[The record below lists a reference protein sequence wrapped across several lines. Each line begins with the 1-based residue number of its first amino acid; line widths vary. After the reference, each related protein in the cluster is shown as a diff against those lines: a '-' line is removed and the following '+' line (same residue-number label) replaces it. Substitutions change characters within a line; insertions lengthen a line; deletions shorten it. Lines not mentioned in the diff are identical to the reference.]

1 MVTLMTGSRILK
13 SGLCLAAA
21 TVLLGNMTGCTSCRD
36 YVRNGYKVG
45 PNYCKP
51 DAAVADHWIDDANPS
66 VSSDPPNDSAWW
78 QTFGDPVLDN
88 LVQTA
93 YRQNLT
99 LRIAGQRILEAKA
112 QQAIAVGNVFPQTQQ
127 ASGGYARTAISQN
140 VPLAAP
146 PFRYDNWS
154 LGTNLAWELDF
165 WGRFRRAIAAADARL
180 DASVENYDDV
190 LVLLL
195 AQVAES
201 YADLRTSEQRLVY
214 ARKNVKDQEE
224 SLDLAKVKFN
234 NGATTKL
241 DVTQGESNLGQTQA
255 TIPPLEAARRQSAN
269 QICILLGMPPRD
281 IEEMLGKRTIPSA
294 SPKVALG
301 IPADLL
307 RRRPDVRRAERNVAA
322 QSEQIGIATAELYPH
337 FSITGNI
344 YVDSENFRD
353 LFQGNSLG
361 GSIGPSFQW
370 NVLNYGRLVNGIRVQ
385 QAIFEELALQYQETV
400 LNANAEVENSVV
412 GFLQA
417 QQQVK
422 FLATSVTASQES
434 LDLVRTQ
441 YNEGKTDFNRVLS
454 VEQLLT
460 QQEDQLAVAQGA
472 VATNLITVYKSLGGG
487 WQIRLS
493 EDAAAEQA
501 AESTAASVT
510 ESATGSA
517 TEPVVPPP
525 EAPTATP
532 GKPSEKPAKAED
544 KAPAKLP
551 AQPAAKAIERKP
563 AAKPVEKPAAKA
575 EEESAVE
582 MPSEPLPIK
591 KTPARS
597 LMVSAI

>member
-1 MVTLMTGSRILK
+1 MTGFRTLRCE
-13 SGLCLAAA
+13 LWLAAA
-21 TVLLGNMTGCTSCRD
+21 TVLLANMTGCTSWRD

-51 DAAVADHWIDDANPS
+51 DAAVADHWIDDINPN
-66 VSSDPPNDSAWW
+66 VSNESPDDAAWW
-78 QTFGDPVLDN
+78 QTFGDPILDN

-93 YRQNLT
+93 YQQNLT
-99 LRIAGQRILEAKA
+99 LRIAGQRILQAKA
-112 QQAIAVGNVFPQTQQ
+112 QQGIAVGNLFPQTQQ
-127 ASGGYARTAISQN
+127 ATGSYARTAISQN
-140 VPLAAP
+140 MPLTAP
-146 PFRYDNWS
+146 PYHYDQWA

-165 WGRFRRAIAAADARL
+165 WGRFRRAVTAADAKL
-180 DASVENYDDV
+180 DASIENYDDV

-195 AQVAES
+195 AQVAQS

-224 SLDLAKVKFN
+224 SLGLARVKFG

-241 DVTQGESNLGQTQA
+241 DVTQGESNLGQTEA
-255 TIPPLEAARRQSAN
+255 TIPPLEAARRQAAN

-281 IEEMLGKRTIPSA
+281 LDEMLGKRSIPST

-307 RRRPDVRRAERNVAA
+307 RRRPDVRRAERELAA

-337 FSITGNI
+337 FSITGTIFFNA
-344 YVDSENFRD
+344 ENFSD
-353 LFQGNSLG
+353 LFEVNSLA

-385 QAIFEELALQYQETV
+385 EAKCEELCLQYQNTV
-400 LNANAEVENSVV
+400 LKANAEVENSVV

-422 FLATSVTASQES
+422 FLVTSVTASQES

-441 YNEGKTDFNRVLS
+441 YNEGKTDFNRVLN

-460 QQEDQLAVAQGA
+460 QQEDQLAVAQGS

-493 EDAAAEQA
+493 EGASA
-501 AESTAASVT
+501 AESTAAP
-510 ESATGSA
+510 AAGPA
-517 TEPVVPPP
+517 TEPIPVPP
-525 EAPTATP
+525 EAPAATP
-532 GKPSEKPAKAED
+532 DKTSKKPAAKAAE
-544 KAPAKLP
+544 KAPAQPSAKP
-551 AQPAAKAIERKP
+551 VQKPAAKAIE
-563 AAKPVEKPAAKA
+563 EKPA
-575 EEESAVE
+575 EESAVK
-582 MPSEPLPIK
+582 MPAEPLPPK
-591 KTPARS
+591 KPSAGS
-597 LMVSAI
+597 LMVSAN